1 MEPRY
6 TVDENQIVFE
16 VLDQE
21 VMVVNLDTG
30 YYYALEGTAVEIWQ
44 AMAAGATAA
53 EAAEA
58 VMTQYEGTR
67 PEVAAAIDQFV
78 AELLREALL
87 IPAAAEPGPP
97 AASGAVALPEAPRAF
112 TQPVMYK
119 YADMANLIQ
128 MDPIREFD
136 ENGWPKPRPAAP
148 KRR

>member
-1 MEPRY
+1 MESRY
-6 TVDENQIVFE
+6 AVDENQIVFE

-30 YYYALEGTAVEIWQ
+30 YYYSLEGTAVEIWQ

-53 EAAEA
+53 EAAET
-58 VMTQYEGTR
+58 VMAQYAGAR
-67 PEVAAAIDQFV
+67 PEVAAAVEQFV

-87 IPAAAEPGPP
+87 IPATAEQAPP
-97 AASGAVALPEAPRAF
+97 SPSGAAALPESARAF